1 MSKSKIQV
9 ETDNSN
15 WQAPKKRKPRKPMK
29 RISRTKNRKKTTQSG
44 AIDQIK
50 FLSEISETQM
60 VTISKLGKKDLEN
73 YQNFLCNDHDKDL
86 TSEEQLSTI
95 TGRAFGACLNWFNQN
110 TNSKKQKKYV
120 LNFMNKN
127 GQKSEAKI
135 LKSLP
140 DYYFTPL
147 GSICRLH
154 DLGAQVGYKPWRDKR
169 IDEIMEVALNTKED
183 TPDKKPKK
191 KVDVQ
196 AATKAMVEKY
206 INMFEDE
213 LYKQL
218 DKDEWKPNV
227 FKKMFNDLNIKKRP
241 MNKIR
246 AYFKDR
252 CDVPMVKLDDDMVEV
267 IDSYLEDL

>member
-1 MSKSKIQV
+1 MPKSKIQV
-9 ETDNSN
+9 KTDNSN
-15 WQAPKKRKPRKPMK
+15 WQAPKKRKPLMK
-29 RISRTKNRKKTTQSG
+29 RSSRITNRKKTTQSRTR
-44 AIDQIK
+44 DQIK
-50 FLSEISETQM
+50 FLSEVSETQM
-60 VTISKLGKKDLEN
+60 VTISKLGEKDLKN
-73 YQNFLCNDHDKDL
+73 YQSFLCNDHDKDL
-86 TSEEQLSTI
+86 TSEEQLATI
-95 TGRAFGACLNWFNQN
+95 TGRAFGSCLNWFNQN
-110 TNSKKQKKYV
+110 THSKTQKKYV
-120 LNFMNKN
+120 LTFMNKN

-154 DLGAQVGYKPWRDKR
+154 DLGAKIDYKPWRDNR
-169 IDEIMEVALNTKED
+169 INEIIKIALNTKED

-206 INMFEDE
+206 IKMFEDE

-218 DKDEWKPNV
+218 DKDEWKPKV

-246 AYFKDR
+246 AYF
-252 CDVPMVKLDDDMVEV
+252 VKLDNILVEV

>member
-1 MSKSKIQV
+1 MPKSKIQV
-9 ETDNSN
+9 KTDNSN
-15 WQAPKKRKPRKPMK
+15 WQAPKKSKPRKPMK
-29 RISRTKNRKKTTQSG
+29 RISRTTNRKKTTQSG

-60 VTISKLGKKDLEN
+60 VTISKLGEKDLEN
-73 YQNFLCNDHDKDL
+73 YQSFLCNDHDKDL
-86 TSEEQLSTI
+86 TGEEQLSTI

-110 TNSKKQKKYV
+110 TNQKTQKKYV

-154 DLGAQVGYKPWRDKR
+154 DLGAKVGYEPWRDNR
-169 IDEIMEVALNTKED
+169 IDEIIKVALNTKED
-183 TPDKKPKK
+183 TPAKKPKK

-196 AATKAMVEKY
+196 AATSAMVEKY
-206 INMFEDE
+206 IKMFEDE

-218 DKDEWKPNV
+218 DKDEWKPKV

-246 AYFKDR
+246 AYF
-252 CDVPMVKLDDDMVEV
+252 VKLDDDVVEV